1 MPSVRLIHMLIA
13 ILFNPGHSD
22 ESGSAEPEPISSLQ
36 DEASMPEIPIQLPEL
51 NDDILHTI
59 FAHLAGNGALP
70 LGPCLFV
77 CHKWRDLI
85 YATKTLWSTIMVDG
99 EFYRYFASS
108 NKRLKEHR
116 VVPFIHTC
124 ITRSH
129 PAEMRLSWDWDMLA
143 RYGCSRF
150 GPVRRPLMYIETWVT
165 GAITLNSNDAFKRC
179 RDLTLTWEPDDS
191 YLHKVI
197 AGAIDELPVLRKLV
211 IRNRPSKSDALNNLL
226 RRSRNTLEEFS
237 IEDNMGWMPMEGD
250 NESFPSLQR
259 LSIHNTWARG
269 PDTLLG
275 LERFLFVKHLS
286 LGSRPLATSGNVWG
300 LKFDSEGNVL
310 PNETVDPTKLV
321 NPPAESVKLPHLISL
336 HVWGE
341 IPSSVLQV
349 LSLPNL
355 ADLYVEQDKK
365 GMTSLLQMTSTRI
378 PSQIKRL
385 RVVASSE
392 FASGSWDSD
401 LNSFLERVGETLE
414 SIMIEKW
421 MEERVMEKVPGNL
434 TSGCKFEVLVAP

>member
-1 MPSVRLIHMLIA
+1 MPSARLRHTPIA
-13 ILFNPGHSD
+13 ILFNPDHQD
-22 ESGSAEPEPISSLQ
+22 ESSSAESEPISPLE
-36 DEASMPEIPIQLPEL
+36 DEASIPEIPIDLPEL
-51 NDDILHTI
+51 NDDILRTI

-99 EFYRYFASS
+99 EFYSYFSS
-108 NKRLKEHR
+108 SHERLQEHL

-124 ITRSH
+124 ITRSR
-129 PAEMRLSWDWDMLA
+129 PAEIRLSWDWITLA
-143 RYGCSRF
+143 RYGCNKF
-150 GPVRRPLMYIETWVT
+150 GSVRRPLAHIERWVT
-165 GAITLNSNDAFKRC
+165 DAITLNSSEAFKRC
-179 RDLTLTWEPDDS
+179 IDLTVAWEPDS
-191 YLHKVI
+191 NFLHTVI
-197 AGAIDELPVLRKLV
+197 AGAIEEFPVLRKLV
-211 IRNRPSKSDALNNLL
+211 IRNHPSQSDALNNLL

-250 NESFPSLQR
+250 NESFPALQR
-259 LSIHNTWARG
+259 LSMHNTWARG

-286 LGSRPLATSGNVWG
+286 LGSRPLALGGNVWTYT
-300 LKFDSEGNVL
+300 FDDEGNVL
-310 PNETVDPTKLV
+310 PTETVDPTKLV

-336 HVWGE
+336 HVLGE
-341 IPSSVLQV
+341 IPSSVLLV

-365 GMTSLLQMTSTRI
+365 GMISLLQMTSTRI

-392 FASGSWDSD
+392 FAPQATTFRHLRGVRS
-401 LNSFLERVGETLE
+401 L
-414 SIMIEKW
+414 
-421 MEERVMEKVPGNL
+421 
-434 TSGCKFEVLVAP
+434 CA